1 MNTTGNSTETA
12 KKVIGRPFKRGE
24 SGNPSGR
31 PKLPEEVRIMKDE
44 ALQKAIELFHSRVTD
59 EVFMSDLEPA
69 EFLRFMEVA
78 YDRFGLPKTTRTK
91 SELSGSM
98 SLEDLVIASYKPLDE
113 SENTPSTP
121 V

>member
-1 MNTTGNSTETA
+1 MDTTGNSTETA
-12 KKVIGRPFKRGE
+12 KKVVGRPFKKGE

-78 YDRFGLPKTTRTK
+78 YDRFGLPKTTK
-91 SELSGSM
+91 NQLQSSM
-98 SLEDLVIASYKPLDE
+98 TLEDLVLASYKPFDE
-113 SENTPSTP
+113 PENIPSAP